1 MKNPSNKQIN
11 IYTLLGLVGFYVIVM
26 VGNGLGIMNDYI
38 LRIINLMLI
47 NIILGV
53 SLNLINGYTGLFS
66 VGHAGFMI
74 VGGYVAGFMTTL
86 LFGITKDT
94 SYFTA
99 LPLFLV
105 SIVAAALVSALVGFL
120 IGLPV
125 LRLADDYLAIVTI
138 GFGEI
143 IRVIFNFITFK
154 KKVGDWNLDIGGPR
168 GLLGIPP
175 LSNFTVIFIFCIIT
189 VVIIRNFVY
198 SRHGRAC
205 MAIRES
211 EVAAHMMGIHTT
223 RYKVLAFVI
232 GSAFAGVGGALL
244 AHFIQMMHPTMGGFM
259 KSVEILII
267 VYLGGMGSIS
277 GTIVAAVGL
286 TGLSEFLRPIGEL
299 RMVIYG
305 VLLIILMLKKPGGL
319 MGQREFLFL
328 IPKKERERYAAQDK

>member
-1 MKNPSNKQIN
+1 MKKLNNRQIN
-11 IYTLLGLVGFYVIVM
+11 LFTLVGLAGFYVLVM
-26 VGNGLGIMNDYI
+26 IGSATGVLNDYL
-38 LRIINLMLI
+38 LRILNLMMI

-94 SYFTA
+94 PYLSA

-105 SIVAAALVSALVGFL
+105 AILAAAIVSALVGFI

-125 LRLADDYLAIVTI
+125 LRLTDDYLAIVTI

-143 IRVIFNFITFK
+143 IRVIFNFISFK
-154 KKVGDWNLDIGGPR
+154 KRVGDWDLDIGGPR

-175 LSNFTVIFIFCIIT
+175 LSNFTIIFVFCLFTVIF
-189 VVIIRNFVY
+189 IRNFVY

-211 EVAAHMMGIHTT
+211 EVAANMMGINVT
-223 RYKVLAFVI
+223 RYKVIAFMI
-232 GSAFAGVGGALL
+232 GSAFAGIGGALL
-244 AHFIQMMHPTMGGFM
+244 AHFIQLLHPTMGGFM
-259 KSVEILII
+259 KSVEYLII

-277 GTIVAAVGL
+277 GSIVAAVGL
-286 TGLSEFLRPIGEL
+286 DRKS
-299 RMVIYG
+299 V
-305 VLLIILMLKKPGGL
+305 V
-319 MGQREFLFL
+319 
-328 IPKKERERYAAQDK
+328 